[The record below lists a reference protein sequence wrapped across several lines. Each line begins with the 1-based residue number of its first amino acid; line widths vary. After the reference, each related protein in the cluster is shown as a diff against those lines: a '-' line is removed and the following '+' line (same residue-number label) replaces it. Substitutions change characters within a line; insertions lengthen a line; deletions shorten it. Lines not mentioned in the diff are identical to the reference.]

1 MGGGG
6 GLQNG
11 RGGGEKS
18 SFTPTKRGPE
28 YILALL
34 VGSGGG
40 GWGGTS
46 FEVVLTQAIEVL
58 VMLKGRV
65 PWYKVNP
72 QVIRGEVLHTILTT
86 P

>member
-1 MGGGG
+1 MGGGI
-6 GLQNG
+6 
-11 RGGGEKS
+11 EKS
-18 SFTPTKRGPE
+18 SFTPTKRG
-28 YILALL
+28 YFSLA
-34 VGSGGG
+34 GWEWGGG
-40 GWGGTS
+40 GTI

-72 QVIRGEVLHTILTT
+72 QVMRGEVLHAILTT